1 MNEKD
6 FTLIA
11 LVLHISQQHS
21 RDFLSPQGYVQ
32 NHQYIPLTKSRLQN
46 FIFES
51 EYLGVGKWR
60 NII

>member
-51 EYLGVGKWR
+51 EYLGVGK
-60 NII
+60 